1 MLSKLSDLVKCSSTR
16 SNRVRCCR
24 ALQMFFKFCQNLS
37 NAGKND
43 VTNVVQTSKLLELT
57 SHIIYK
63 TCCQCFVFVNT
74 IQNCSMSNRFSRC
87 MRNIQIRSGAEVCRS
102 CRFRKMPKM
111 KHLLETFGFDIVESE
126 PSEFSKSAYD
136 MCSWW
141 HPQGSEC
148 ESHKIEIVFKN
159 RRHRSRLGCRRGCR
173 DRRWCRGRHLRDA
186 SFLAL
191 GWICQIANTMSTMPC
206 WPNGYVIEIVKLGRA
221 HQCGQSL
228 SNVTKLV
235 KCFSNYVKICQ
246 MLARMM
252 WQMLF
257 KLHSNFTHYLQHTLP
272 LFCFCQH

>member
-1 MLSKLSDLVKCSSTR
+1 M
-16 SNRVRCCR
+16 
-24 ALQMFFKFCQNLS
+24 
-37 NAGKND
+37 
-43 VTNVVQTSKLLELT
+43 
-57 SHIIYK
+57 
-63 TCCQCFVFVNT
+63 
-74 IQNCSMSNRFSRC
+74 
-87 MRNIQIRSGAEVCRS
+87 CRS
-102 CRFRKMPKM
+102 CRSRKMPKM
-111 KHLLETFGFDIVESE
+111 KHLLATFGFDIVESE

-148 ESHKIEIVFKN
+148 ESHKIEILFKN
-159 RRHRSRLGCRRGCR
+159 RRHRSRLGCRRGRR

-235 KCFSNYVKICQ
+235 QKLSIFVKC
-246 MLARMM
+246 
-252 WQMLF
+252 WQEWCD
-257 KLHSNFTHYLQHTLP
+257 KCCSNFTVTSHIIYNTRCH
-272 LFCFCQH
+272 CFAFVNTSQTCSMSNRFSRCMRNIQI